1 MCYLNNR
8 CVFVYMAPESYKL
21 VSNWITQKDSFDER
35 DVLFNVRSN
44 EIFYNTNISIF
55 FSIISQNG
63 LTKIINHF
71 IQNI

>member
-1 MCYLNNR
+1 MYYRNDR
-8 CVFVYMAPESYKL
+8 CEFLYMTPENYKI
-21 VSNWITQKDSFDER
+21 VSDWSTQKDSFDER